1 MLNKFVKLILFSNF
15 YGEVPLLFSPHS
27 ILLFLV
33 SNSPP
38 EIDLF
43 DDDGGRWASI
53 PDVLLLPVPELLS
66 CRA

>member
-1 MLNKFVKLILFSNF
+1 MLNEFVKLIIIFQFLWRS
-15 YGEVPLLFSPHS
+15 SPA
-27 ILLFLV
+27 ILTSFDIAL
-33 SNSPP
+33 P